1 MAAPNP
7 NSPEILRNEI
17 LAEARRE
24 GEGILAR
31 ARQDAAALLAGAAVE
46 AGQIRRENF
55 EQTQAEAARRR
66 ELILATVAVEAGH
79 LRSAR
84 IESWLQAIH
93 QATRQKLQA
102 RDGFDYRETVIALTV
117 EALSRMTG
125 DAFVVKL
132 SQADGGALGNGLA
145 EEIGRHVGRPLTV
158 TIAAEPTSN
167 DGGPIIQDHNGMQI
181 WDNRFLSRLERL
193 WPELRRQIAVATSL
207 VARSGT
213 SGGGA

>member
-1 MAAPNP
+1 MAASNP

-17 LAEARRE
+17 LADARRE
-24 GEGILAR
+24 NR
-31 ARQDAAALLAGAAVE
+31 
-46 AGQIRRENF
+46 

-66 ELILATVAVEAGH
+66 ELILTTVAVEAGR

-84 IESWLQAIH
+84 LESWLQAIQ

-102 RDGFDYRETVIALTV
+102 RDGFDYRETVIALAA

-132 SQADGGALGNGLA
+132 SQADGGTLGNGLA
-145 EEIGRHVGRPLTV
+145 EEIGRHVGRSLTV
-158 TIAAEPTSN
+158 TIAAEPTIN
-167 DGGPIIQDHNGMQI
+167 DGGPIIQDRNGTQI

-193 WPELRRQIAVATSL
+193 WPELRRQIAVATLL
-207 VARSGT
+207 VPRSGT